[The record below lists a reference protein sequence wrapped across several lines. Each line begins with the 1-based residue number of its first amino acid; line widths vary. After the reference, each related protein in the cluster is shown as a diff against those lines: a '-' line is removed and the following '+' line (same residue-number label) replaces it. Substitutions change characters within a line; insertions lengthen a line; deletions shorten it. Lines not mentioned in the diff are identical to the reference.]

1 MRDGKLQ
8 VGIVGVGGIARDQ
21 HLPAWAKVPFAE
33 VTAAADVA
41 ETALNQVADTFA
53 IRRRFIDW
61 LKLIELDDLDIVD
74 ICTPNRT
81 HTPIALAALSAGKH
95 VLCEKPLA
103 TTTAEVQHLAD
114 AADKSGKLLMTAQHW
129 RFEPAAVQLKALIDA
144 GTIGDIYYARAQF
157 LRRRLVPGRP
167 TFIEK
172 QHSGGGPVFDIGVH
186 ILDLALWFMGSPAPV
201 SVSAIVDAKLAHRPD
216 LGGGW
221 GDWDRQR
228 FDVEDFAAGF
238 VRFAG
243 GAALTLETSWLAFQ
257 PERELI
263 RLQAF
268 GTRAGLTWPDKTVVG
283 ETNRVPWSMRLDDV
297 AEASPYQAEIRQFAC
312 AARDGLPSPVP
323 AEQSLKVIKI
333 LEGFYHSARQGRE
346 VTLD

>member
-21 HLPAWAKVPFAE
+21 HLPAWANVPFAE

-41 ETALNQVADTFA
+41 EAALNQVADSFA
-53 IRRRFIDW
+53 IRRRFVDW
-61 LKLIELDDLDIVD
+61 LPLVELDDLDIID

-81 HTPIALAALSAGKH
+81 HTSIALAALAAGKH

-103 TTTAEVQHLAD
+103 TTTSEVQHLAG
-114 AADKSGKLLMTAQHW
+114 AASKAGKLLMTAQHW

-186 ILDLALWFMGSPAPV
+186 ILDLALWFMGSPSPV

-238 VRFAG
+238 VRFADG
-243 GAALTLETSWLAFQ
+243 PALTLETSWLAFQ
-257 PERELI
+257 QERELI

-268 GTRAGLTWPDKTVVG
+268 GTKAGFTWPDKTVVG

-297 AEASPYQAEIRQFAC
+297 TEVSPYQAEIQQFAC

-323 AEQSLKVIKI
+323 PEQSLKVIKI
-333 LEGFYHSARQGRE
+333 LEGFYQSARQRRE
-346 VTLD
+346 VTID